1 MVVVYEDPPLF
12 PRPPLFALL
21 LTFGTHLTPG
31 MPCDVA
37 FSLQDGRTP
46 LRAASAAG
54 HIDCVKL
61 LLDGGT
67 QANHHDEVG
76 TVQGWIQGI
85 WTCVVI
91 VWGRILLVVWRR
103 IPMVELLHHH
113 HPHLNHGPQWWSW
126 SHSLH
131 YGLHN
136 GGAGLIAS
144 IMAYPNGG
152 AGPIASIMAYPNG
165 GAGPIALIMASPNGG
180 TGPITSIMASPNGG
194 AGPIATIMA
203 VPNDGA
209 SQIRI
214 FVLMTLLY
222 VHLIDILFLN
232 CRYYWMQLEMAEQM
246 N

>member
-1 MVVVYEDPPLF
+1 MFIIYEDPPLF

-37 FSLQDGRTP
+37 FYLQDGRTP

-76 TVQGWIQGI
+76 AVQGWIQGI

-103 IPMVELLHHH
+103 IPMVELFHHH
-113 HPHLNHGPQWWSW
+113 LPHLNHGPQWWRWSRSLHHGLPQWWSWSRSLHHGLPQWWSWSHSLDHGLPQWWSCSHSLDHGLPQWLSW

-131 YGLHN
+131 HGLPQWW
-136 GGAGLIAS
+136 S
-144 IMAYPNGG
+144 
-152 AGPIASIMAYPNG
+152 
-165 GAGPIALIMASPNGG
+165 
-180 TGPITSIMASPNGG
+180 
-194 AGPIATIMA
+194 
-203 VPNDGA
+203 
-209 SQIRI
+209 
-214 FVLMTLLY
+214 
-222 VHLIDILFLN
+222 
-232 CRYYWMQLEMAEQM
+232 
-246 N
+246 